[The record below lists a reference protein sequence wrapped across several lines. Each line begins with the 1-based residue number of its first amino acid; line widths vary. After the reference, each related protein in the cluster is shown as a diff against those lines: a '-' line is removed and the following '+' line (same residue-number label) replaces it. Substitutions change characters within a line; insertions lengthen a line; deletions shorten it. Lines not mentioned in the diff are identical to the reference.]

1 MRAKIRNFYR
11 TLTPF
16 GWFLFFALILAPLT
30 IGCAWG
36 NDMNGE
42 LIKLQSRTNGMEHSS
57 NYEQLHKA
65 DLLNNKG
72 KVDFK

>member
-1 MRAKIRNFYR
+1 MIRNIYR

-16 GWFLFFALILAPLT
+16 GWFLFFTLIVAPLML
-30 IGCAWG
+30 GWAWG

-42 LIKLQSRTNGMEHSS
+42 LIKLQSKTNGMEHTT
-57 NYEQLHKA
+57 NFEQLHKT
-65 DLLNNKG
+65 DLLNCKNG